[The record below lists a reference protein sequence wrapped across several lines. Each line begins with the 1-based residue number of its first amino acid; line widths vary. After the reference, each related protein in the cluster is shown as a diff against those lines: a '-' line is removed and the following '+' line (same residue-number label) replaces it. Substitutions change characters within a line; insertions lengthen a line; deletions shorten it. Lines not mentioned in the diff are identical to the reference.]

1 MKKYTMFLDWKN
13 QYTENEYT
21 TQRNLQIQQNSSQMT
36 NGILHRYR
44 AKNFTICI
52 GWLPLASC
60 HALVLSQ
67 AFDPN
72 FSPF

>member
-1 MKKYTMFLDWKN
+1 MKKHTMSLDWKN

-44 AKNFTICI
+44 AKNFTICMKI
-52 GWLPLASC
+52 QKTPN
-60 HALVLSQ
+60 SQ
-67 AFDPN
+67 SN
-72 FSPF
+72 LEKEK

>member
-44 AKNFTICI
+44 AKNFTICMKI
-52 GWLPLASC
+52 QKTPQPTLQILGFVSF
-60 HALVLSQ
+60 HNSM
-67 AFDPN
+67 N
-72 FSPF
+72 